1 MSVAIDFTAS
11 NGILHHLDDDLKN
24 RNSYE
29 LAIAEVGK
37 ILGPYAYRE
46 HVFGFGFGGI
56 PHYHPDCK
64 GAAMHDFALNGN

>member
-37 ILGPYAYRE
+37 ILQPYSY
-46 HVFGFGFGGI
+46 
-56 PHYHPDCK
+56 K
-64 GAAMHDFALNGN
+64 K